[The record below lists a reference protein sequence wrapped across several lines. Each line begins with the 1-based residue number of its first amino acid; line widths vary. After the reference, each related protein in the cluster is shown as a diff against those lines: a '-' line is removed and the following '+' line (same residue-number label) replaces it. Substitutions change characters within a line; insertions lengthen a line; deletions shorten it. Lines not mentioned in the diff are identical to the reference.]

1 MSQKDKEQI
10 IRDFLSGKYSEEGE
24 ALFNTWY
31 KGVEDSSSPL
41 DDLSPSEK
49 EKIRLEM
56 LHKVKQ
62 DIYQPIDH
70 STSVET
76 KSSRIFQNR
85 IYRYAAV
92 WIGLLLLGFGYLTF
106 NSYDIEL
113 VKVRTAFGELKT
125 VTLPDG
131 STVTLNANSSLEY
144 AETWN
149 DHEDRQVW
157 LDGEAYFSVVHTAH
171 DQRFQVMTPA
181 MEIEVLGTEFNV
193 NNRQQNTEVVLVS
206 GKVKLGIKYPEQEKE
221 LYMAP
226 GDLVA
231 YSAADTKIYQ
241 KTVNPDQYSAWRN
254 HGLLVDNISLAEIA
268 QALESFYGFDIIIID
283 DSLKQK
289 KLSATARL
297 SLEDTTV
304 LFSAISEIYDI
315 EIKQAENKIIF
326 SSP

>member
-10 IRDFLSGKYSEEGE
+10 IRDYLSGKYSEEGE
-24 ALFNTWY
+24 ALFNAWY
-31 KGVEDSSSPL
+31 EGMEDSFSPL
-41 DDLSPSEK
+41 DNLSPSEK
-49 EKIRLEM
+49 ERIRLEM
-56 LHKVKQ
+56 LNKAKQ
-62 DIYQPIDH
+62 DLHQPVNHFI
-70 STSVET
+70 SEET
-76 KSSRIFQNR
+76 KSGRIFQNR
-85 IYRYAAV
+85 IYQYAAV
-92 WIGLLLLGFGYLTF
+92 WIGLLLLGSGYLIF
-106 NSYDIEL
+106 NSYHIEL
-113 VKVRTAFGELKT
+113 VKVQTAFGELKT
-125 VTLPDG
+125 ISLPDG

-149 DHEDRQVW
+149 NKEDRQVW

-171 DQRFQVMTPA
+171 DQRFQVVTPG

-206 GKVKLGIKYPEQEKE
+206 GKVKLGIKNPEQEKE

-231 YSAADTKIYQ
+231 YSVAENTISQ
-241 KTVNPDQYSAWRN
+241 KVVNPDQYASWRDRD
-254 HGLLVDNISLAEIA
+254 LLVDNISLGEIA
-268 QALESFYGFDIIIID
+268 QALESFYGFDIIIVD

-289 KLSATARL
+289 KLSATAKL

-304 LFSAISEIYDI
+304 LFTAISEIFDI
-315 EIKQAENKIIF
+315 QIKQAEDKIIF